1 MIDQKF
7 FVGGATGTTRHPN
20 ISTNYSDHSPP
31 PPPPPPPSSTTN
43 LNSENHHLKCPR
55 CDSSN
60 TKFCYYNNYNLT
72 QPRYF
77 CKTCRRYW
85 TRGGALRNVPIG
97 GGCRKNK
104 GTTIASALAKQ
115 ISSTE
120 NLKAL
125 ISSDLGKSDII
136 NSLDE
141 RSKPI
146 LWASSPQTSHLL
158 SLLRSTHN
166 HNPNPNPN
174 FTSNAN
180 TFNPSWRINSQMVRD
195 QQQENGGIITGH
207 EGRITGNNPAQM
219 HQQLRSSPSNY
230 YHHDQAV
237 APMTNPSSSTSAST
251 VANGE
256 SGYWNLMIPWSDLSI
271 TNNAYAP

>member
-7 FVGGATGTTRHPN
+7 FGAELTNRHPN
-20 ISTNYSDHSPP
+20 ISTNHSQ
-31 PPPPPPPSSTTN
+31 PPPPPPPSSTTD

-104 GTTIASALAKQ
+104 GITMAAALAKQ
-115 ISSTE
+115 ISSTGKL
-120 NLKAL
+120 NAL
-125 ISSDLGKSDII
+125 MSSDLGKSDFI
-136 NSLDE
+136 NGFQH
-141 RSKPI
+141 SKPN
-146 LWASSPQTSHLL
+146 LWPRSPQTSHLL
-158 SLLRSTHN
+158 SLLRSTP
-166 HNPNPNPN
+166 NPNPNPN
-174 FTSNAN
+174 FTSNTN
-180 TFNPSWRINSQMVRD
+180 MFNPFWRNSEMVQD
-195 QQQENGGIITGH
+195 QQENGGIITGH
-207 EGRITGNNPAQM
+207 EGRNTGNNTTQIM
-219 HQQLRSSPSNY
+219 HQQLRSSPLN
-230 YHHDQAV
+230 YHHDDDQAA
-237 APMTNPSSSTSAST
+237 APVTNPITSSTSAST

-271 TNNAYAP
+271 TNSAYP